1 MNALSRPS
9 HPSRPLNTI
18 VPALLESDRRPTLIR
33 PAGDRG
39 TIFSGWGPKL

>member
-1 MNALSRPS
+1 MTHLSRPS
-9 HPSRPLNTI
+9 HPSRPLNSI

>member
-1 MNALSRPS
+1 MTNLSRPS
-9 HPSRPLNTI
+9 HPSRPLNSI

>member
-1 MNALSRPS
+1 MIT
-9 HPSRPLNTI
+9 PSRPINSI
-18 VPALLESDRRPTLIR
+18 VLIR